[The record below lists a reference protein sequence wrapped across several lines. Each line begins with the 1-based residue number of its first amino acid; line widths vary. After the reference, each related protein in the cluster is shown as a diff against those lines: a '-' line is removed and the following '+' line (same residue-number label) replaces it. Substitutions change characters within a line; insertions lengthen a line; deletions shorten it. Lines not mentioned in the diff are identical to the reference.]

1 MTIKKLMLTG
11 AAALAVVGALSPAA
25 AAAPPGD
32 GLSGVLHDVGATLDT
47 GDDQSRLGNSVLPQ
61 PPVSTDLTSRVG
73 DGLKAM
79 SEELLR

>member
-1 MTIKKLMLTG
+1 MTIKKLMMTG
-11 AAALAVVGALSPAA
+11 AAALAAVGALAPAA
-25 AAAPPGD
+25 AAAPPRD
-32 GLSGVLHDVGATLDT
+32 GLSNVLHEVGATLNT
-47 GDDQSRLGNSVLPQ
+47 GDDQGRLQNTLVPE